1 MSEMIEC
8 KTCGIKWNI
17 ELAAECPSCA
27 NRNPSAPVNQSKSI
41 TYYDLPDPA
50 VEQAAPRSDNSD
62 QLNAIYSNKA
72 PDVSS
77 SMSPAVNSEVTL
89 NDLADLLQ
97 ASISASNRIN
107 HAIRALVRFFMVQ
120 LVFLTLAYFLNSMAQ
135 AGIDP
140 YECTYSGDSCDANP
154 VFSFLAFVAVV
165 LGVVLSSRIA
175 WAELE
180 HSNIRGV
187 HSGRYFSF

>member
-50 VEQAAPRSDNSD
+50 VEKAAPRSDNSD

-77 SMSPAVNSEVTL
+77 SMSSAVNSEVTL

-97 ASISASNRIN
+97 ASISASNRTN

-120 LVFLTLAYFLNSMAQ
+120 LVFLTLASLLFFVSVLA
-135 AGIDP
+135 
-140 YECTYSGDSCDANP
+140 DSNI
-154 VFSFLAFVAVV
+154 VFIFLAFAAVV
-165 LGVVLSSRIA
+165 IGVVQSSRIA

-187 HSGRYFSF
+187 HSGQFYKF